1 MSGTPCGRN
10 SGFENMS
17 NVVALDTESFYSPK
31 LKYSLTTMI
40 GEQYARHP
48 LFHVYMVSVS
58 DGETSWAGSP
68 ADFNWSS
75 LAGKTVIMHNKAHDW
90 AMLTEM
96 ERRGQI
102 PAGTLASIKEC
113 FCSASMTAYLC
124 NRRSLADAVEH
135 LLKVKVDKSA
145 RSDAANK
152 HWPQDFSETE
162 RATMTEYARKDAH
175 FTWQL
180 WNKFSSQWPE
190 NERRIANLTIEAGL
204 RGVQI
209 DVPLLNQYL
218 LVVHDMKQATEKL
231 LPWLDDQWD
240 EDENFNT
247 KPTSTKCVAEQCRR
261 VGIPCPPVMSKDQD
275 AYDAWEETYAPSHAW
290 IQALSS
296 WRSVNKLLKTFE
308 TMKERLRDDGTMP
321 FGQRYCG
328 THTGRVS
335 GESRVNLFNQRK
347 YAVICRQDNLME
359 TDTNKIEEAHKEK
372 KKTGSWP
379 SWVKVGINFRNLI
392 IPRP

>member
-1 MSGTPCGRN
+1 MSEVI
-10 SGFENMS
+10 S
-17 NVVALDTESFYSPK
+17 LDTESYYSPR

-40 GEQYARHP
+40 GEQYARHE
-48 LFHVYMVSVS
+48 LFHVYMVSAS
-58 DGETSWAGSP
+58 DGEKTFAGSP
-68 ADFNWSS
+68 DDFNWAS
-75 LAGKTVIMHNKAHDW
+75 LAGKTIVMHNKAHDW
-90 AMLTEM
+90 VMLTEM

-113 FCSASMTAYLC
+113 YCTASMSAYLC

-135 LLKVKVDKSA
+135 LLKIKVDKSA

-175 FTWQL
+175 YTWQL
-180 WNKFSSQWPE
+180 WDKFSAQWPE
-190 NERRIANLTIEAGL
+190 HERKLANLTIEAGL

-209 DVPLLNQYL
+209 DVPLLNQYI
-218 LVVHDMKQATEKL
+218 LVTHDMLQATQAL
-231 LPWLDDQWD
+231 LPWLDGDWNESWGD
-240 EDENFNT
+240 EVDTEFNR
-247 KPTSTKCVAEQCRR
+247 KPTSTKCIAEQCRR
-261 VGIPCPPVMSKDQD
+261 IGIPAPPVMSKDQD
-275 AYDAWEETYAPSHAW
+275 AYDEWEETYAPSHPW

-296 WRSVNKLLKTFE
+296 WRSVNKLLKTFT

-347 YAVICRQDNLME
+347 QAVLCRYDGLME
-359 TDTNKIEEAHKEK
+359 TNAVMIDEAHKCRK
-372 KKTGSWP
+372 KFGAWP
-379 SWVKVGINFRNLI
+379 AWVKVDINFRNLI
-392 IPRP
+392 IARPE